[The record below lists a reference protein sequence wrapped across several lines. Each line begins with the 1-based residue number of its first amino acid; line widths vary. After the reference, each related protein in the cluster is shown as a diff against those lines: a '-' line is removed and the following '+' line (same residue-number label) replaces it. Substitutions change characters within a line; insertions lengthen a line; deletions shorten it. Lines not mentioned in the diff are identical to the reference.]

1 VSGSN
6 RVERL
11 YDRLT
16 ARERAVLVL
25 RSWKDG
31 KDEDPAW
38 RYSMPSDQTAEFNR
52 LIELMNG
59 VNVHLAPFV
68 FATVPEVDK
77 LGLRLGW
84 MAAFALWAHQ
94 RYELEEMLLGP
105 KGIRLEGVQLDKK
118 AKARVRKALAM
129 APAKPM
135 VYVSEEFQELVQQ
148 EGPKESRIDPAV
160 DANKE
165 ALHEGLQEVWASLH
179 AADLVIAEVAPEF
192 DGEDPARPELR
203 HILDHGLE
211 RLREFKEQVE
221 LYVGPFELPEPAEEL
236 LAKMRR
242 LVRGDEHQG
251 CDAVRLP

>member
-1 VSGSN
+1 MTGKL

-16 ARERAVLVL
+16 ARERAIMVL
-25 RSWKDG
+25 RSWKEG
-31 KDEDPAW
+31 KDEDMAW
-38 RYSMPSDQTAEFNR
+38 RYSMPWEQEGEFNR

-59 VNVHLAPFV
+59 VNVHLAPFA
-68 FATVPEVDK
+68 FATAPEVDK

-84 MAAFALWAHQ
+84 MAAFTLWGNQ
-94 RYELEEMLLGP
+94 RYELEELLLGP
-105 KGIRLEGVQLDKK
+105 KGIRLEGLQLDKK
-118 AKARVRKALAM
+118 AKARIRKALAM

-135 VYVSEEFQELVQQ
+135 VYVSGEFQELLR
-148 EGPKESRIDPAV
+148 EEAPKESRIDPAV

-165 ALHEGLQEVWASLH
+165 ALREGVPGVWSHLH

-211 RLREFKEQVE
+211 RLRDFKEQAE
-221 LYVGPFELPEPAEEL
+221 MYVGPFELPEPEEEL

-242 LVRGDEHQG
+242 LVRGD
-251 CDAVRLP
+251 DTVKL